1 VVATIDRIKATRI
14 GELALF
20 DVFHPGAID
29 AEWNI
34 VFRFAGNCAGV
45 TTDARVVV
53 NEKRVPS
60 HTPHSPPFGN
70 VTQAVTAPN

>member
-1 VVATIDRIKATRI
+1 
-14 GELALF
+14 
-20 DVFHPGAID
+20 
-29 AEWNI
+29 
-34 VFRFAGNCAGV
+34 V